1 MLQQLLLRASP
12 SVLGSLLVGAVG
24 SQQASQIQKDLA
36 VVQEGFETMK
46 GLKCSG
52 GVTMM
57 HREGFVD
64 DDGSTVVSDI
74 VSVC

>member
-1 MLQQLLLRASP
+1 MVFSDVKSIMRY
-12 SVLGSLLVGAVG
+12 
-24 SQQASQIQKDLA
+24 LA
-36 VVQEGFETMK
+36 VVQEGFESMS

-57 HREGFVD
+57 NVEGFV